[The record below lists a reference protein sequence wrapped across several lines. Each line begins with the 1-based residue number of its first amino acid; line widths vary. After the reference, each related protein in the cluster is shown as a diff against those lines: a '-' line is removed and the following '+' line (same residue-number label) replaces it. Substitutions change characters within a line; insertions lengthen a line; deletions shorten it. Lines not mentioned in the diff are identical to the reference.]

1 MFHFKQ
7 REGKMKKLF
16 FIGFLATILIIPTA
30 STVVGAEESNFIFL
44 ENGEERT
51 QADLEA
57 AQGVSPLGSQL
68 RFYAIP
74 PCRILDTR
82 DFGPRPS
89 AGTYGYFAAGLCGVP
104 FGPAKAISINTAV
117 TESAGAG
124 NLRHFPYPD
133 PIPGAAYMNYGP
145 IPGLVA
151 LSNAGIVPICDT
163 NTDICDVDLL
173 TFISRATHWIVDVN
187 GYFAP

>member
-1 MFHFKQ
+1 
-7 REGKMKKLF
+7 MKKLF

-30 STVVGAEESNFIFL
+30 STVVGAEEPNVTFL
-44 ENGEERT
+44 NNGPERT

-57 AQGVSPLGSQL
+57 AQEVSPYGSQL
-68 RFYAIP
+68 RFYALP

-82 DFGPRPS
+82 NFSGPPLP
-89 AGTYGYFAAGLCGVP
+89 AGVYIYYAAGLCGVP

-117 TESAGAG
+117 TQSTGPG

-163 NTDICDVDLL
+163 NTDACGAADLS
-173 TFISRATHWIVDVN
+173 TFISRATHFIVDVN